1 MPYKDPNDPRK
12 KESLKR
18 GSAKHYKENRL
29 KVLINT
35 YQIKQRNR
43 QQWIDFKRTLKC
55 TFCAEDHPAT
65 LDFHHTDPSKKD
77 REVSY
82 YVKNYQYAR
91 AMQEV
96 EKCLVVCANCH
107 RKLHWEE
114 NSRKVAKKK
123 PRRSGV
129 KSAAF

>member
-55 TFCAEDHPAT
+55 TFCGEDHPAT
-65 LDFHHTDPSKKD
+65 LDFHHTDPTKKD

-82 YVKNYQYAR
+82 YVKNYQYSR

-96 EKCLVVCANCH
+96 EKCMVLCSNCH
-107 RKLHWEE
+107 RKVHFGETIKKAP
-114 NSRKVAKKK
+114 RKRAK
-123 PRRSGV
+123 RT
-129 KSAAF
+129 